1 MNIYKDQGLSV
12 SGDSWLLSPTRRGPL
27 PLPARP
33 RPQQKTPFSQPEAE
47 DAPKRVTSRSEL
59 QNGMETGRG
68 GAVPEGPGSPPV
80 TDAPMD
86 KCPAPLSSRF
96 GAPRSTGGRG
106 VSPRRK
112 TQHSHRPRIDPEQ
125 PTPPMQMLWGFTSSH
140 PDVTPKRRPSCGFFC
155 PPSVVHFRS
164 FLGWSFCKQGSTDPE
179 RAGGGAGE
187 GSALSRGSLAPS

>member
-1 MNIYKDQGLSV
+1 MSHFQV
-12 SGDSWLLSPTRRGPL
+12 R
-27 PLPARP
+27 
-33 RPQQKTPFSQPEAE
+33 
-47 DAPKRVTSRSEL
+47 APKRDG
-59 QNGMETGRG
+59 NGAGG

-155 PPSVVHFRS
+155 PPSVVHFRR
-164 FLGWSFCKQGSTDPE
+164 FLGWSFCKQESTDPE

-187 GSALSRGSLAPS
+187 GAALSRGSLAPS